1 MAIIKKDGG
10 FMTLPISI
18 KRNNPI
24 PIDPTSIWYSYDEMA
39 KYAVSNKAAYVG
51 QILGLVDET
60 NKNADAYII
69 LNTDGELM
77 KLGSAVL
84 VDNKSLQLAEDGSI
98 LLKNY
103 GIQYYKY
110 ISATG
115 SEETGDYIAA
125 HYELQIV
132 DNDNPWIAGLEP
144 KVALEDSE
152 LVLAWYEPNPTT
164 IDGINSQVSTIQ
176 TAVADLNN
184 TTDELQELVGF
195 PANAENNTVAS
206 GIFKTLNEKANSA
219 DVYTKEQT
227 DTKIGEAI
235 ASADHLKRKIV
246 SKVSDIEDY
255 IAQYKD
261 AQKYIFMV
269 PTGTQYDDDK
279 YDEYIVI
286 ENEDKEEV
294 IEKVGAWEVDLSGYA
309 KKTELEEG
317 LRKKVDS
324 VEGFRLLS
332 QQEGEKLE
340 SLANIRSVSS
350 VAFTLDENGTL
361 NFNGDKV
368 DISKNE
374 SIIILNN
381 SIKNITSTLNNLGSE
396 VSSNKESITTLQISI
411 SDQEKELETLKTS
424 FNTLSPKVSEN
435 TEKIK
440 LIQESN
446 SSIQKELNTL
456 KDSVTSN
463 NNSII
468 SLNNKITTI
477 EQSMNSFVTKEVY
490 DLDLQEIKDILTW
503 KEIPTT

>member
-10 FMTLPISI
+10 FVTLPISI
-18 KRNNPI
+18 RRSNPI

-39 KYAVSNKAAYVG
+39 EYAVNNKAAYVG

-60 NKNADAYII
+60 NNNADAYII

-77 KLGSAVL
+77 KIGSAIL

-115 SEETGDYIAA
+115 SKETGDYIEA

-132 DNDNPWIAGLEP
+132 DNDNPWIVGLEP
-144 KVALEDSE
+144 KVALEDDK

-164 IDGINSQVSTIQ
+164 IDNINSQVSTIQ
-176 TAVADLNN
+176 TAVADLKN
-184 TTDELQELVGF
+184 TTDELQELVGV
-195 PANAENNTVAS
+195 PANAENNTAAS
-206 GIFKTLNEKANSA
+206 GIFKTLNEKANSV

-235 ASADHLKRKIV
+235 ASADHLTRKIV

-269 PTGTQYDDDK
+269 PTGTQYNDDK

-286 ENEDKEEV
+286 ENEDKEEI

-309 KKTELEEG
+309 KKTDLEGKVDKQDGYRLISETEIETFSKAEENIISSVGEEFTITPQKKLILNIESIDLSKNKTIGLQQTQIQNINSSLTNLNQEVGKNKTDIGLISQKVLGLENSLSSMDIIVKTNTQNITALEE
-317 LRKKVDS
+317 RMS
-324 VEGFRLLS
+324 
-332 QQEGEKLE
+332 
-340 SLANIRSVSS
+340 SL
-350 VAFTLDENGTL
+350 
-361 NFNGDKV
+361 
-368 DISKNE
+368 
-374 SIIILNN
+374 
-381 SIKNITSTLNNLGSE
+381 TSTLEEYVL
-396 VSSNKESITTLQISI
+396 KE
-411 SDQEKELETLKTS
+411 DYELDI
-424 FNTLSPKVSEN
+424 N
-435 TEKIK
+435 
-440 LIQESN
+440 
-446 SSIQKELNTL
+446 ELR
-456 KDSVTSN
+456 
-463 NNSII
+463 
-468 SLNNKITTI
+468 
-477 EQSMNSFVTKEVY
+477 
-490 DLDLQEIKDILTW
+490 DLLTW
-503 KEIPTT
+503 KEIN

>member
-84 VDNKSLQLAEDGSI
+84 VDNKTLQLAEDGSI

-115 SEETGDYIAA
+115 SEETGDYIEA

-132 DNDNPWIAGLEP
+132 DNDNPWIVGLEP
-144 KVALEDSE
+144 KVALEDDK

-164 IDGINSQVSTIQ
+164 IDSINSQVSTIQ
-176 TAVADLNN
+176 TAVADLKN
-184 TTDELQELVGF
+184 TTDELQELVGV
-195 PANAENNTVAS
+195 PANAENNIAAS
-206 GIFKTLNEKANSA
+206 GIFKALNEKANSA

-269 PTGTQYDDDK
+269 PTGTQYNDDK

-286 ENEDKEEV
+286 ENEDKEEI

-309 KKTELEEG
+309 KKTELES
-317 LRKKVDS
+317 KVDKQD
-324 VEGFRLLS
+324 GYRLIS
-332 QQEGEKLE
+332 ETEIETFSKAE
-340 SLANIRSVSS
+340 ENIISS
-350 VAFTLDENGTL
+350 VGEEFTITPQKKLIL
-361 NFNGDKV
+361 NIESIDL
-368 DISKNE
+368 SKNE
-374 SIIILNN
+374 TIGLQQIQIQNINSSLTNLNQEVGKNKTDISLISKKVTDLETLTEEIKTSVATNKTDINLISQKVLGLENSLSSIDAIVKTNTQ
-381 SIKNITSTLNNLGSE
+381 NITALEEQMSSLTSTLEDYVL
-396 VSSNKESITTLQISI
+396 KE
-411 SDQEKELETLKTS
+411 DYELDI
-424 FNTLSPKVSEN
+424 N
-435 TEKIK
+435 
-440 LIQESN
+440 
-446 SSIQKELNTL
+446 ELR
-456 KDSVTSN
+456 
-463 NNSII
+463 
-468 SLNNKITTI
+468 
-477 EQSMNSFVTKEVY
+477 
-490 DLDLQEIKDILTW
+490 DLLTW
-503 KEIPTT
+503 KEIN